1 MVNEHNSVP
10 YNPLDYLKTTE
21 ACASYL
27 EAALEDGDE
36 RVLSLALQNVTAALS
51 ASMPS
56 ENLPLSHQQAD
67 TIPLSL
73 GALLDNL
80 HKLGFELY
88 IRPKQ
93 AA

>member
-1 MVNEHNSVP
+1 MVNEQNSVL
-10 YNPLDYLKTTE
+10 YNPLDYLKTPE
-21 ACASYL
+21 ACANYL

-36 RVLSLALQNVTAALS
+36 RVLSLALQNVTTALS
-51 ASMPS
+51 ASMLS
-56 ENLPLSHQQAD
+56 ETLPLSHQQED
-67 TIPLSL
+67 TLPLSL

-80 HKLGFELY
+80 HKLGFELC

>member
-1 MVNEHNSVP
+1 MVNEQNSVP
-10 YNPLDYLKTTE
+10 YNPLDYLKTPE

-27 EAALEDGDE
+27 EAALDDGDE

-51 ASMPS
+51 ASLPS
-56 ENLPLSHQQAD
+56 EILPLSHQHAE
-67 TIPLSL
+67 TNPLSL
-73 GALLDNL
+73 GLLLDNL

-88 IRPKQ
+88 VRPKQ

>member
-1 MVNEHNSVP
+1 MVNEPHSVI
-10 YNPLDYLKTTE
+10 YNPSDYLKTPE
-21 ACASYL
+21 ACANYL

-36 RVLSLALQNVTAALS
+36 RVLALALQNVTAALS
-51 ASMPS
+51 NSTPS
-56 ENLPLSHQQAD
+56 ENLPVTHQPID
-67 TIPLSL
+67 TLPLSL
-73 GALLDNL
+73 GSLLDNL

>member
-1 MVNEHNSVP
+1 MINEHHSVI
-10 YNPLDYLKTTE
+10 YNPLDYLKTPE
-21 ACASYL
+21 ACANYL

-36 RVLSLALQNVTAALS
+36 RVLALALQNVTAALS
-51 ASMPS
+51 NSTPS
-56 ENLPLSHQQAD
+56 ENLPVTHQPID
-67 TIPLSL
+67 TLPLSL
-73 GALLDNL
+73 GLLLDNL